1 MKNKFVD
8 LMNGLVVN
16 VENVIGVQ
24 PTDNG
29 NEFYVHTTTS
39 QYYKIGLD
47 GYNAIKDTNSS
58 FVVLNSGL
66 IINKNY
72 IVGVQPCNDNEYYIH
87 TTTTQY
93 YKINKD
99 DYSSLLQVIFKPI
112 DDFVQTKAG
121 IRLSK

>member
-8 LMNGLVVN
+8 LLNGLVVN

-24 PTDNG
+24 PTDKE

-39 QYYKIGLD
+39 QYYKISLD
-47 GYNAIKDTNSS
+47 GYNEIKDANSS

-66 IINKNY
+66 IINNDY

-99 DYSSLLQVIFKPI
+99 DYSSLLQVILKPI
-112 DDFVQTKAG
+112 NDLVQTKAG
-121 IRLSK
+121 I